1 MKVKIDWKAELI
13 DLIKTMVFSLIV
25 VFLITTF
32 VAKPVKVNGDSM
44 YPQVKDE
51 QVGFS
56 MVFGKNQIER
66 FDIVVVYIEEANK
79 YLVKRV
85 IALPNETVSYKDSQ
99 LYINGVAV
107 DEAFLDVTHYLKMYG
122 MSTKE
127 LAKKIMQD
135 VRDTIGT
142 ICTCGIGTNLYLAK
156 KISWVL
162 GAVFSVFLVLGIFS
176 SCSAMMWIV
185 CQKFSFKDSDISF

>member
-107 DEAFLDVTHYLKMYG
+107 DEAFLDEDYVSSQS
-122 MSTKE
+122 STRSFTGDLE
-127 LAKKIMQD
+127 I
-135 VRDTIGT
+135 T
-142 ICTCGIGTNLYLAK
+142 
-156 KISWVL
+156 L
-162 GAVFSVFLVLGIFS
+162 GEGEYFLLGDNRPYS
-176 SCSAMMWIV
+176 
-185 CQKFSFKDSDISF
+185 KDSRSYGAFHQEDIISKGLFVLYPFNEFGVK

>member
-1 MKVKIDWKAELI
+1 MKGKFDWKTELI
-13 DLIKTMVFSLIV
+13 DLAKTMVFSLVV
-25 VFLITTF
+25 VFVITTF

-66 FDIVVVYIEEANK
+66 FDIVVVYIKETNK

-99 LYINGVAV
+99 LYIDGVAI
-107 DEAFLDVTHYLKMYG
+107 EETFLDHDYVSSQSSIRDFTDDLEVT
-122 MSTKE
+122 
-127 LAKKIMQD
+127 LAED
-135 VRDTIGT
+135 EYF
-142 ICTCGIGTNLYLAK
+142 L
-156 KISWVL
+156 L
-162 GAVFSVFLVLGIFS
+162 GDNRPYS
-176 SCSAMMWIV
+176 
-185 CQKFSFKDSDISF
+185 KDSRSYGAFSKEDIISKGLFVLYPFNEFGVK